1 MTAPRAGRFITLEG
15 GEGAGKSTQLRR
27 LAARLRGCGLSVV
40 ETREPGG
47 SPHAEALREVIL
59 SGRAKAMGPGGEAL
73 LFAAA
78 RMDHLDARIRP
89 ALTRGE
95 WVLSDRFSDST
106 RAYQGAL
113 GALPGDLLD
122 ALERVTLD
130 GARPDLTLILDL
142 PAELGM
148 ARADA
153 RRGAGQAD
161 RFESEGIDSHR
172 KLRAAF
178 LDIARA
184 DPARCVVIDASASPE
199 MVEAAIWAAVSGR
212 FGDQLARGAP

>member
-1 MTAPRAGRFITLEG
+1 
-15 GEGAGKSTQLRR
+15 
-27 LAARLRGCGLSVV
+27 
-40 ETREPGG
+40 
-47 SPHAEALREVIL
+47 LREVIL